1 MHDLLI
7 LRAEDG
13 RTVRLELEPK
23 QPGDKP
29 ATLPVVEIPNDSGPL
44 RRNAKLGIEHTANF
58 RVVKWGRETF
68 TFSHKQSLVVESL
81 ATATAS
87 GFDFVD
93 QHTLLDQA
101 DSDGARLL
109 DLFRG
114 HPAWNRFIVKAL
126 GSGPGAFTLAKPI

>member
-1 MHDLLI
+1 MTESLV

-13 RTVRLELEPK
+13 RTVRLELEPR
-23 QPGDKP
+23 QPGGIPISLP
-29 ATLPVVEIPNDSGPL
+29 AVEIPADTGPL
-44 RRNAKLGIEHTANF
+44 RRNAKLGIEHTANY
-58 RVVKWGRETF
+58 RVVRWGRETF

-81 ATATAS
+81 VTATAS

-114 HPAWNRFIVKAL
+114 HAAWGRFIVKAL
-126 GSGPGAFTLAKPI
+126 DSGPGAYTLAKPI